1 MQFPTVQGAN
11 LLRQSITLPD
21 DFAGELNIVLIPF
34 QQWQQT
40 VVDGWIPTAQQL
52 ETDFPG
58 VFYYELPTIQRMNF
72 LSRTFINEGMR
83 AGIPNNKTR
92 QRTITLYLDKQKFR
106 QALDLPDESTIYLLL
121 VDRQGQVLWRAE
133 GGYDPQKA
141 AALREA
147 IAAHFN
153 A

>member
-58 VFYYELPTIQRMNF
+58 VIYYELPTIQKMNF

-106 QALDLPDESTIYLLL
+106 QALDLPDEGTIYLLL
-121 VDRQGQVLWRAE
+121 LNRQGQVLWRAE
-133 GGYDPQKA
+133 GGYEPHKA
-141 AALREA
+141 ASLREV
-147 IAAHFN
+147 ITAHFS